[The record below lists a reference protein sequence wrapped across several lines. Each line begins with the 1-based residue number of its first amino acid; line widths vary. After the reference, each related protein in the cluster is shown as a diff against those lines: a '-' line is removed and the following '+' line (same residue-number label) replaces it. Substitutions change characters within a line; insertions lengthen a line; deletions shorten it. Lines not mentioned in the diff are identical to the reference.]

1 MTPTFVVTALLI
13 ALGSGFLGALLGLG
27 GGVIMVPLLVFVLDI
42 PIHIAAG
49 ASIVAVVATSSV
61 SASVYVRDE
70 ITNMRL
76 GMFLEM
82 ATTLGAVTG
91 ASIMVGISESIL
103 ETIFGLSL
111 LYAALVMWLQMRS
124 TGRSLVPR
132 ENDWL
137 AN

>member
-1 MTPTFVVTALLI
+1 MTPQFVAEALLI

-27 GGVIMVPLLVFVLDI
+27 GGVIMVPLLVFVMGL

-49 ASIVAVVATSSV
+49 ASIVAVVATSSA

-76 GMFLEM
+76 GMFLEL

-91 ASIMVGISESIL
+91 A
-103 ETIFGLSL
+103 GLMAGAS
-111 LYAALVMWLQMRS
+111 
-124 TGRSLVPR
+124 
-132 ENDWL
+132 
-137 AN
+137 